1 MTDEGSFELEVPV
14 DYAYLIVDAEASV
27 DNQYAR
33 LRIPVFAG
41 NDPISTW
48 PDGMTGRLLPA
59 GLEILGQQIGST
71 IDATGWVT
79 QIDSVLPEVD
89 TGTVVMTPTGITHSG
104 TTIDFEPDHGGL
116 EMALVFQDVTV
127 NYDFSIPDWGYTD
140 TMELK
145 LRRGG
150 RREVAGACR

>member
-1 MTDEGSFELEVPV
+1 MADRASPDLVIELSSPEYGEFMGDQAVNVQGTVYPPQAQVWIEGESVEVTDEGSFELEVPV

-41 NDPISTW
+41 MINLDLA
-48 PDGMTGRLLPA
+48 DGMTGRLLPA

-79 QIDSVLPEVD
+79 PPI
-89 TGTVVMTPTGITHSG
+89 
-104 TTIDFEPDHGGL
+104 
-116 EMALVFQDVTV
+116 
-127 NYDFSIPDWGYTD
+127 
-140 TMELK
+140 
-145 LRRGG
+145 RC
-150 RREVAGACR
+150 CRWIQERSS